1 MWYGVIDGEIW
12 FETKAKSQKAVNIR
26 RNPICTVM
34 IEDGLTYNELRG
46 VSIEGT
52 GEILDDPDSILKCGI
67 SVWERYNGPY
77 TDEMRPYVDQMMNKR
92 VAVRIKADR
101 VRSWDHRKLG
111 LPEVPL
117 AGTTAEF
124 LGRGESPT
132 FGQRPPHPSDAG
144 AVDVRGAVRSRA
156 VECAAISSMIGSS
169 SSAASICSRHPVNV
183 RCRSSTSASTR
194 RRGLPRRRHVRRHRF
209 DFEIQFGE
217 QLVLRRLLGHRTML
231 PPLPVC
237 STLN

>member
-1 MWYGVIDGEIW
+1 MGTNERGKIVMSDEEIDDFIVRSRTATMATVSAQGRPHLVAMWYGVIDGEIW

-26 RNPICTVM
+26 RNPTCTVM
-34 IEDGLTYNELRG
+34 IEDGLTYNQLRG

-124 LGRGESPT
+124 L
-132 FGQRPPHPSDAG
+132 AK
-144 AVDVRGAVRSRA
+144 
-156 VECAAISSMIGSS
+156 
-169 SSAASICSRHPVNV
+169 
-183 RCRSSTSASTR
+183 
-194 RRGLPRRRHVRRHRF
+194 
-209 DFEIQFGE
+209 
-217 QLVLRRLLGHRTML
+217 
-231 PPLPVC
+231 
-237 STLN
+237 